1 MTISAWFAA
10 IVLAACGTCW
20 WIGRQYRSRMDS
32 LMIKH
37 LQREVR
43 RLREERRF
51 TVGTTRS
58 GKSAMIPRE
67 FFDQDEDGRQVWLFE
82 PHTGPRAIRDKD
94 GGS

>member
-20 WIGRQYRSRMDS
+20 WIGRQSRSHMDA
-32 LMIKH
+32 LMIRH

-51 TVGTTRS
+51 TVGTARN
-58 GKSAMIPRE
+58 
-67 FFDQDEDGRQVWLFE
+67 GR
-82 PHTGPRAIRDKD
+82 TAIADMGPLEALSP
-94 GGS
+94 GAS